1 LDLTRILVAAEI
13 GLDHLRDF
21 FGQCVASL
29 KARPQDDPRLDDLP
43 AQDVSLTD
51 DSGLSH
57 RGMSQQSTFDLEW
70 PDAVAGTLDHVADA
84 TFEPEISVLVATG
97 EVAGHYPAVALQ
109 IARCLRIIPIAQPV
123 ALVRIAR
130 ETDLPIRQLTA

>member
-1 LDLTRILVAAEI
+1 MDFSSIARTKHEALDLAGLRLRQSGDELDLTRIEVAAEI

-51 DSGLSH
+51 DSCLSH
-57 RGMSQQSTFDLEW
+57 CGMSQQSTFDLEW
-70 PDAVAGTLDHVADA
+70 SDAVTGTLDHVAGA
-84 TFEPEISVLVATG
+84 TFEPEIPVLIATG
-97 EVAGHYPAVALQ
+97 EVAGH
-109 IARCLRIIPIAQPV
+109 
-123 ALVRIAR
+123 
-130 ETDLPIRQLTA
+130 